1 MGWDFRH
8 SVSGFP
14 PCREGT
20 ASSLLSQCIEPCTR
34 LGQSTDVDPLM
45 HGGKPHCVQES
56 PTLPYLLSLAVSVV
70 RVSALCTSSSP
81 QQQLATNTAGQTRNS
96 QHLYNYALTCHMSL
110 LFDVLCHYQSTTQ
123 DCSSACSPPLA
134 ATVHTAS
141 YAYPEWPLLL
151 ARRVPSTALS
161 LPRE

>member
-1 MGWDFRH
+1 MAFH
-8 SVSGFP
+8 HA
-14 PCREGT
+14 EKEQ
-20 ASSLLSQCIEPCTR
+20 LLPFFQCIESCTR

-45 HGGKPHCVQES
+45 HGGKPHRVQES
-56 PTLPYLLSLAVSVV
+56 PTLPYLLSYTAVSVV

-123 DCSSACSPPLA
+123 YDCSSACSPPLA

-141 YAYPEWPLLL
+141 CAYTEWPLLL

-161 LPRE
+161 PPRE